1 MREKTPSEKIVVEQC
16 RISELSH
23 SQSNCMSS
31 ASVENQEVSID
42 FIKKRKFQIKNTN
55 QNQTCNKCGRLHDP
69 RRCPAYGD
77 ECNNCGKLNHWA
89 KKCRSSP
96 KYKKNLLENKNNY
109 NHVHQIQTGNDNHDE
124 GEVFTISTLA
134 GKTECSSK
142 DWSVNAFIDG
152 NLINCKLDTGAQS
165 NVISVNCLQQFK
177 NKPNVLT
184 TKDILKAFGGSVI
197 KLVGQCYLQVELN
210 GIKCKQRFLVTYLDV
225 KTILGLEACRYFKL
239 INKKNI
245 CELVFNNNQIKEN
258 PESIITEFADVI
270 EGRGSLKPV
279 KKHLK
284 ENAVPHIAAVRRIPI
299 SLHEPVKKKLD
310 YRTTATNGLKSQAA
324 NLKTKPYK
332 EYCVKDTAW
341 FRKNNKT
348 PWTTGKIVKKK
359 SSRRYVIKTIDD
371 KFFTRNSVYI
381 RPNKFPEKSVDKDY
395 SKSFASPEDYYTT
408 ASPGAQFLEEE
419 PTCSSAKQCSS
430 NKTSLIDRSIYQA
443 ISSKAII
450 DNSDS
455 IMSIK
460 LLFPDMKT
468 SKAVP
473 DILANSNS
481 QPIPDIPEQPSGS
494 KRVIKPRV
502 KLKDYDLSI
511 D

>member
-1 MREKTPSEKIVVEQC
+1 MAALKMEPFSMNGNVAENWRRWKSDFSNYLIGNELDEKSDKRKIAVFLMTCGEDLKCKFAQLEVEPVLPATEVKFEQVLAKFDDFFKSFSNEIFSSYLFWNSNFRQLPEEKFDVFYNKVKQHAIDCNFGNSLSRNIRDKLLIGISNSALRERLMREKTPSEKIVVEQC

-96 KYKKNLLENKNNY
+96 KYKKNLLQNKNNY

-134 GKTECSSK
+134 GKSECSSK
-142 DWSVNAFIDG
+142 DWLVNAFIDG

-239 INKKNI
+239 INKK
-245 CELVFNNNQIKEN
+245 K
-258 PESIITEFADVI
+258 
-270 EGRGSLKPV
+270 
-279 KKHLK
+279 
-284 ENAVPHIAAVRRIPI
+284 
-299 SLHEPVKKKLD
+299 
-310 YRTTATNGLKSQAA
+310 Y
-324 NLKTKPYK
+324 
-332 EYCVKDTAW
+332 
-341 FRKNNKT
+341 
-348 PWTTGKIVKKK
+348 
-359 SSRRYVIKTIDD
+359 
-371 KFFTRNSVYI
+371 
-381 RPNKFPEKSVDKDY
+381 
-395 SKSFASPEDYYTT
+395 
-408 ASPGAQFLEEE
+408 
-419 PTCSSAKQCSS
+419 
-430 NKTSLIDRSIYQA
+430 
-443 ISSKAII
+443 
-450 DNSDS
+450 
-455 IMSIK
+455 M
-460 LLFPDMKT
+460 
-468 SKAVP
+468 
-473 DILANSNS
+473 
-481 QPIPDIPEQPSGS
+481 
-494 KRVIKPRV
+494 
-502 KLKDYDLSI
+502 
-511 D
+511 